1 MKPLR
6 MGGQSG
12 RSETQVLSDTRM
24 LASQWGWRLFRN
36 NKGAGKLASGA
47 FLRWGLCND
56 TAELGATYRSADLIG
71 IRPIKIQPHHVGMT
85 LGQFVSIECK
95 RDSWRPSE
103 TDEHEIGQRRW
114 VGLVTELGGYAVI
127 TNDLESEK

>member
-6 MGGQSG
+6 VGGQSG
-12 RSETQVLSDTRM
+12 RSETQVLSDTRL

-71 IRPIKIQPHHVGMT
+71 IRPIVIQPHHVGMT
-85 LGQFVSIECK
+85 IGQFVSIECK
-95 RDSWRPSE
+95 RDGWRPSE

-114 VGLVTELGGYAVI
+114 AALVSDLGGYAII